1 MGNRHTSFI
10 RVLIALFYALFAFQ
24 AVAQSDRTVAEDS
37 KAFVYEVERLE
48 NGTPAGRIPLDLD
61 TPMGLMESFMA
72 AGEDGDWS
80 RAAAALDLANVD
92 AAERDPDRFAA
103 RLYDLMHRSVA
114 FDWALL
120 PDRPDAVDTTTCP

>member
-1 MGNRHTSFI
+1 MGNRYTSFI

-72 AGEDGDWS
+72 AGEEGDW
-80 RAAAALDLANVD
+80 
-92 AAERDPDRFAA
+92 
-103 RLYDLMHRSVA
+103 
-114 FDWALL
+114 
-120 PDRPDAVDTTTCP
+120 

>member
-48 NGTPAGRIPLDLD
+48 NGTPAGRIPLDLAMREGSD
-61 TPMGLMESFMA
+61 RGQPPACGTGALA
-72 AGEDGDWS
+72 APFHDI
-80 RAAAALDLANVD
+80 AAKVD
-92 AAERDPDRFAA
+92 AWIGAQ
-103 RLYDLMHRSVA
+103 S
-114 FDWALL
+114 
-120 PDRPDAVDTTTCP
+120 